1 MTVVRPRYELV
12 HITPGY
18 VIIEQA
24 RHSGAARSYFCAEAV
39 EPKEEYR
46 EGDDFWRFVTSAQ
59 SFRFDI
65 RDSVEGTV
73 TEFPELLGLL
83 YWGACDP
90 TSELYRIGELA
101 LDNRISVYVAITYEA
116 PDGSPRVISDD
127 KIRLLNGVFNERLQ
141 TKGKKIL
148 ILPDLFGLYRKLSH
162 GQLMIDFGLTSMT
175 E

>member
-12 HITPGY
+12 NITPGY

-24 RHSGAARSYFCAEAV
+24 RHSGVARSYFCAEAV

-46 EGDDFWRFVTSAQ
+46 EDGEFWHFVSSAQ

-65 RDSVEGTV
+65 RDNVEGT
-73 TEFPELLGLL
+73 TTAFPELLGLL
-83 YWGACDP
+83 YWAACEP

-101 LDNRISVYVAITYEA
+101 LENRISIYVAITYEA
-116 PDGSPRVISDD
+116 PDGSPRVMADD
-127 KIRLLNGVFNERLQ
+127 KVRLLNRVFNERLQ
-141 TKGKKIL
+141 TKDKKIL
-148 ILPDLFGLYRKLSH
+148 ILPDLFSLYRKLSH

-175 E
+175 D